1 MAHTPL
7 ADEPLPEDTQAVV
20 TGPQRRACLLVNPA
34 SGAGQPR
41 DYQAEIAAIWA
52 ALRAAGIWAE
62 IVETKPDEPP
72 GDVARRAAEAGYSL
86 VIACGG
92 DGTVGATAKGL
103 VGTNCPLGI
112 LPTGTFNNFARALKL
127 PEDLGAACRVLARGR
142 VRRVDVGVAND
153 EHYFLEAA
161 GVGIDAELFPLGEEI
176 KSGNWKRLWQAA
188 KLAYQ
193 AQPTRIHFELD
204 LPLSDAYRV
213 GAMPTDADSAPQP
226 YAKDQRR
233 TLDFSAFMLIVA
245 NTRYYGSGFTVA
257 PNALLDD
264 GLFNIRVFRNFSK
277 HELLKH
283 FWSISRRRYAYSP
296 KIDTFTASE
305 INITAKT
312 DLPFHVD
319 GYQVGRLPL
328 RLRALRR
335 ALRVVS

>member
-1 MAHTPL
+1 MSARPF
-7 ADEPLPEDTQAVV
+7 DDPPLPEEHGPVV

-34 SGAGQPR
+34 SGAKQGR
-41 DYQAEIAAIWA
+41 DLSAQTPNIWA

-72 GDVARRAAEAGYSL
+72 GDVAKRAAEAGYSL
-86 VIACGG
+86 VIAAGG

-103 VGTNCPLGI
+103 VGTDCPLGI
-112 LPTGTFNNFARALKL
+112 LPVGTYNNFARALRL
-127 PEDLGAACRVLARGR
+127 PEDLEGACRVLARGR
-142 VRRVDVGVAND
+142 VRRIDVGVAND

-176 KSGNWKRLWQAA
+176 KSGNWTRLWQAVR
-188 KLAYQ
+188 LAYQ
-193 AQPTRIHFELD
+193 AEPTRINLKLD
-204 LPLSDAYRV
+204 LPLSDAYLDGNR
-213 GAMPTDADSAPQP
+213 PSAGRAAGP
-226 YAKDQRR
+226 YAADQRR

-245 NTRYYGSGFTVA
+245 NGRYYGSGFTVA
-257 PNALLDD
+257 PNAVMDD
-264 GLFNIRVFRNFSK
+264 GLFNIRLFRNFSK
-277 HELLKH
+277 RELLRH

-305 INITAKT
+305 INITAAA

-319 GYQVGRLPL
+319 GYAVGRLPL

-335 ALRVVS
+335 ALKVVA